1 MREYFKSQLMAVVQ
15 GKQDHA
21 FAYMDAYQLDLMFQ
35 VGREVG
41 FKTIT
46 QAENAGQRILLN
58 QHDPYDSVYITVII
72 DEVTNNFYKVKVLKD
87 SDPLR
92 TIELIQS
99 WWDPLDYVD

>member
-1 MREYFKSQLMAVVQ
+1 MREYFRQQLMAVVQ
-15 GKQDHA
+15 GKQDVYL
-21 FAYMDAYQLDLMFQ
+21 AYMNSYQLDLMFQ

-46 QAENAGQRILLN
+46 QAEKDGQRILLN
-58 QHDPYDSVYITVII
+58 QHDPYDTVYITVSITETC
-72 DEVTNNFYKVKVLKD
+72 DNYHKVKVVKEENPLK
-87 SDPLR
+87 